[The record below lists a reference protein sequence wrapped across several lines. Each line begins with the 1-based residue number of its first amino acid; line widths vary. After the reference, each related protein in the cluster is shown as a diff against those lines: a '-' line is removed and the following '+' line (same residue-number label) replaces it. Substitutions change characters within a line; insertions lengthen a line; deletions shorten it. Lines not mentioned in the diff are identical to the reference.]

1 MERRTQALLLQL
13 MMIVSRPLEFSSL
26 MCRAASS
33 AAAFQPCGGLLW
45 KLGGIGGQ
53 INGNKV
59 RDQLRLRVRTSSFVG
74 GTPLDISEQE
84 KMTEGWIGGVKS
96 KRGLTASS
104 DQPDATQKDDDGEGG
119 GGRVDMTLQSGTQ
132 PGFFIVNRL
141 TVPHPLPPSALQ
153 NEKESREVMSQKPR
167 KQENKSRIRQ
177 PERLIT
183 GHVCRRAG
191 EYPSRWRF
199 FPAFPIASR
208 A

>member
-1 MERRTQALLLQL
+1 MGMGMERRTQALLLQL
-13 MMIVSRPLEFSSL
+13 MMIVSRPLEFSPTVL

-33 AAAFQPCGGLLW
+33 AAAFQPCGRLW

-59 RDQLRLRVRTSSFVG
+59 RDQLRVRTSSFVG

-84 KMTEGWIGGVKS
+84 KMTEGWIVGVKS
-96 KRGLTASS
+96 KRGPTASS

-132 PGFFIVNRL
+132 PGFYIVNRL

-153 NEKESREVMSQKPR
+153 NEKEAREVMSRKPR
-167 KQENKSRIRQ
+167 KQENKSR
-177 PERLIT
+177 PVT
-183 GHVCRRAG
+183 
-191 EYPSRWRF
+191 
-199 FPAFPIASR
+199 
-208 A
+208 